1 VDARKRVIGLDVEA
15 LNEQVAEKQRS
26 SSDKKEFERIE
37 SWYNFFTKKFYS
49 SIFRTELRFMEID
62 RIMESAAE
70 EEKLMKEFQKTQL
83 RQSWDAAVK
92 QKKEAIAAA
101 VEPEFNPDATGA
113 SSAQCFSG
121 EDRNRL
127 QRLAEQKAQ
136 MARWVQDQV
145 SEKTRLR
152 LEQQGEDLKYSE
164 LMKAVDAIREAA
176 EIEEKEMRNF
186 LKTQVREEN
195 AKLAE
200 SQRVARRDP
209 NASISR
215 EELLAATSLNLFDE
229 TAGSA
234 MDATG
239 HIIRRDMFKGYT
251 DAQRKRI
258 LQENEEVARQA
269 R

>member
-1 VDARKRVIGLDVEA
+1 MPTKSTPK
-15 LNEQVAEKQRS
+15 EKPITISPRATPGTAIVS
-26 SSDKKEFERIE
+26 VSP
-37 SWYNFFTKKFYS
+37 
-49 SIFRTELRFMEID
+49 
-62 RIMESAAE
+62 AAS
-70 EEKLMKEFQKTQL
+70 T
-83 RQSWDAAVK
+83 S
-92 QKKEAIAAA
+92 
-101 VEPEFNPDATGA
+101 EPA
-113 SSAQCFSG
+113 S
-121 EDRNRL
+121 N
-127 QRLAEQKAQ
+127 
-136 MARWVQDQV
+136 VQTTDQV

-209 NASISR
+209 NANISR

-229 TAGSA
+229 TAGNA

-269 R
+269 RESRSSNKDSDAVYAEQQMQINRAMEYAAWEEKRVRNELKEEYNASLRQQAAEQAKRKEQWNKEKYGAIDPNFYSSFGNSAR